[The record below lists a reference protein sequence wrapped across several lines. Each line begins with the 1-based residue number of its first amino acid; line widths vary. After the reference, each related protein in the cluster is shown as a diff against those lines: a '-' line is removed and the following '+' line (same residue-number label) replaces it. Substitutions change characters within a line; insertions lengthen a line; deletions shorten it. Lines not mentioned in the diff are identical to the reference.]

1 MEKGTTEDERVGWHQ
16 RLNGQEFE
24 QAPGVGDGQGDL
36 AGCGPKSRKESDTAQ
51 LLNDKKRNLPPELSF
66 DERD

>member
-1 MEKGTTEDERVGWHQ
+1 MVRWHHL
-16 RLNGQEFE
+16 LNGPEFE
-24 QAPGVGDGQGDL
+24 LIPGVADGQGGL